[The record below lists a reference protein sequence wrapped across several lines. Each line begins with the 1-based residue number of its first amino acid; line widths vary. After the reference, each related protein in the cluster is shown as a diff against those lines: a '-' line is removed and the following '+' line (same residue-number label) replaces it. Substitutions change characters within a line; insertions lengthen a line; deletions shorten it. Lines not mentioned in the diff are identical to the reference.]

1 MSLQDVAAA
10 MQRVQSTFKRRPAS
24 AVADDGLAVAHW
36 QGGLSMRTVHASGLQ
51 VLTDMPPA
59 IGGCGDQVSP
69 GWLMRAGIASCLAT
83 RITMEAAARGID
95 LTALQVTADS
105 RSDKRGML
113 GMQGENNAS
122 VPARPL
128 QVQLH
133 VILSAN
139 DASPDALRAMVE
151 YCQPMAP
158 VSDTVAH
165 SVPIALSIS
174 VGGL

>member
-1 MSLQDVAAA
+1 MSLQNVAAA
-10 MQRVQSTFKRRPAS
+10 MQRVQSAFTRRPTS
-24 AVADDGLAVAHW
+24 AVADDGAAVTHW
-36 QGGLSMRTVHASGLQ
+36 QGGLGMRTVHASGLQ
-51 VLTDMPPA
+51 VLTDMPA
-59 IGGCGDQVSP
+59 AMGGSGEHVSP
-69 GWLMRAGIASCLAT
+69 GWLMRAGLASCLAT

-95 LTALQVTADS
+95 LTALQVTAESQSDS
-105 RSDKRGML
+105 RGLL
-113 GMQGENNAS
+113 GMSGDDKAPI
-122 VPARPL
+122 PARPL

-139 DASPDALRAMVE
+139 NASPDALSEMVE

-174 VGGL
+174 VGAH